1 MNKPVL
7 LVVDD
12 DPQVLAAVRRDLRSR
27 YREHYTVL
35 SAGSGQE
42 ALATARELKARGDS
56 LAMIISD
63 QRMPGML
70 GNEVLARSRELYPL
84 ARRVLLTAYSDIEA
98 AVRAI
103 NEAHLDHYLS
113 KPWDPPEER
122 LFPVIDD
129 LLDAWQAE
137 YLPEAKGLRLVGH
150 QWSPRSHA
158 IKDFL
163 ASSLV
168 PYRWLDVERDPD
180 TRALLDAAGIGA
192 NELPA
197 LLFEDGSTLRNPEP
211 RAVAER
217 LGRSLSA
224 AYDVYDLVIVGAG
237 PAGLAAA
244 VYGASEGLRTLLLDR
259 HAPGGQA
266 GSSARIENYLGFPNG
281 VSGSELTR
289 RALTQAQRLGAEFL
303 APLEVTGVAIDSGY
317 KRLALADGR
326 ELVTRTMLAA
336 TGMFYREHPSPGVS
350 ERAGA
355 GVYYGAATAEAPAFR
370 DRRLVVVG
378 GGNSAGQGALH
389 LARYA
394 NDIQI
399 VVRRETLRDT
409 MSQYLID
416 QIEKTP
422 NIRLRPRT
430 EIERVDGEG
439 RVERVTLRSLDDGG
453 CRVEEVDA
461 LFVFIGARPR
471 SEWLPP
477 QVLRDAKGFVLTG
490 RELIAADAYARVW
503 KEPREPLPLETSVSG
518 VFAAGDVRAGA
529 MNRVA
534 SAVGE
539 GSMVVRLAH
548 EYLALT

>member
-7 LVVDD
+7 LAVDD

-27 YREHYTVL
+27 YRNSYTVL
-35 SAGSGQE
+35 SAESGAE
-42 ALATARELKARGDS
+42 ALATAKELKSRGDA
-56 LAMIISD
+56 LAMLISD

-70 GNEVLARSRELYPL
+70 GVEVLARSREVYPL

-113 KPWDPPEER
+113 KPWNPPEER

-137 YLPEAKGLRLVGH
+137 SLPEAKGLRLVGH
-150 QWSPRSHA
+150 QWATRSHE

-163 ASSLV
+163 ASNLV

-180 TRALLDAAGIGA
+180 ARALLDAAGIGA
-192 NELPA
+192 DALPA
-197 LLFEDGSTLRNPEP
+197 LFIEDGSVLANPEP
-211 RAVAER
+211 RQVAER
-217 LGRSLSA
+217 LGRPLSA
-224 AYDVYDLVIVGAG
+224 AFDVYDLVVVGAG

-266 GSSARIENYLGFPNG
+266 GSSSRIENYLGFPAG

-289 RALTQAQRLGAEFL
+289 RALAQAQRLGAEFL
-303 APLEVTGVAIDSGY
+303 APLEVTGVSADGGY
-317 KRLALADGR
+317 KRLTLSDGG

-336 TGMFYREHPSPGVS
+336 TGMVYREYTAPGVA
-350 ERAGA
+350 EHTGA
-355 GVYYGAATAEAPAFR
+355 GVYYGAATTEGPVFSG
-370 DRRLVVVG
+370 RRVLVVG
-378 GGNSAGQGALH
+378 GGNSAGQGAMY

-394 NDIQI
+394 KEVDI
-399 VVRRETLRDT
+399 VVRRESLRET
-409 MSQYLID
+409 MSQYLIEQVD
-416 QIEKTP
+416 KTP

-430 EIERVDGEG
+430 EIASIEGEG
-439 RVERVTLRSLDDGG
+439 RVERVTLRSVDDGS
-453 CRVEEVDA
+453 CRTEEADA
-461 LFVFIGARPR
+461 VFIFIGTRPR
-471 SEWLPP
+471 SDWLPAE
-477 QVLRDAKGFVLTG
+477 VLRDAKGFVLTG
-490 RELIAADAYARVW
+490 RDLMAAEAFPRTW
-503 KEPREPLPLETSVSG
+503 KEPREPLLLETSVPG

-548 EYLALT
+548 AYLALT